1 MNNFPFYNHFAIK
14 MVLSET
20 LIDKGFINELAT
32 KIVAGLRLTVVKES
46 DFEFTEHGYTKVFIL
61 SQSHLIFHTWP
72 ENGAVH
78 IDLMTCSAGIGKKEI
93 EEIFLGVSKTEIR
106 IQELIY

>member
-14 MVLSET
+14 MILDKT
-20 LIDKGFINELAT
+20 IIDKGFINELAV
-32 KIVAGLRLTVVKES
+32 KIISGLKLTVVKES

-72 ENGAVH
+72 ENSAVH
-78 IDLMTCSAGIGKKEI
+78 TDLMTCSAGVTKKEI
-93 EEIFLGVSKTEIR
+93 EEIFSRIDITELS
-106 IQELIY
+106 IQELVY